1 LLRQRI
7 RDSAF
12 IGHDYHAATRAEF
25 HSSRLAQIER
35 WTEVGHR
42 YPAWNAVLRIETRD
56 RRAWGRDDYRSRRRG
71 WGGGCWGRKSHTSQ
85 IGTLLV
91 HEPNHMRQR
100 GVVAQLAVL
109 ITGDVVDFPDGREHL
124 RLLDGVN
131 PEIRFQIE
139 VHVQHVLWI
148 AGLFHHQ
155 LKDAFLHRFASAVLR
170 RCHHRSGRGWLG
182 RDGTRC
188 GHWYLGRLW

>member
-1 LLRQRI
+1 MLCQRV

-12 IGHDYHAATRAEF
+12 IGHDYHAATRAEL

-42 YPAWNAVLRIETRD
+42 HPAWNAVCRIETRD
-56 RRAWGRDDYRSRRRG
+56 RRAHGRDGYRSRRRG

-85 IGTLLV
+85 VRSLLV
-91 HEPNHMRQR
+91 HEPDHMRQGR
-100 GVVAQLAVL
+100 VVAQFAVL
-109 ITGDVVDFPDGREHL
+109 VAGNAVDLADGREHF
-124 RLLDGVN
+124 RLLDGVDA
-131 PEIRFQIE
+131 EIRFQIE
-139 VHVQHVLWI
+139 IQVQHVFGI

-170 RCHHRSGRGWLG
+170 RCRRWRWGGWLG
-182 RDGTRC
+182 CDGSWC
-188 GHWYLGRLW
+188 GYSYLGRLW

>member
-42 YPAWNAVLRIETRD
+42 DSAWDAVCRIETRD

-71 WGGGCWGRKSHTSQ
+71 WSGGCWGRKSHTSQ
-85 IGTLLV
+85 IRSLLI
-91 HEPNHMRQR
+91 HEPDHMRQCR
-100 GVVAQLAVL
+100 VVAELAVL
-109 ITGDVVDFPDGREHL
+109 VARDVVDLADCREHL
-124 RLLDGVN
+124 RLLNRVN
-131 PEIRFQIE
+131 TKVGFQIE
-139 VHVQHVLWI
+139 IQIQHVFWI
-148 AGLFHHQ
+148 TGLLYHQ
-155 LKDAFLHRFASAVLR
+155 LQDAFLHGFASAVLR
-170 RCHHRSGRGWLG
+170 RCHHRSGRGRLD

-188 GHWYLGRLW
+188 GCSYLGRLW